1 MHGALGIHR
10 RSALVGTSVRVTLV
24 ARRNVVRAGH
34 AVRRGLREE
43 TFCCHAQAMA
53 GVSIQRSSP
62 FRVSTSWDS
71 VFRGVREGVDS
82 GGRPARLPERKF
94 SRWRCFFTST

>member
-1 MHGALGIHR
+1 
-10 RSALVGTSVRVTLV
+10 
-24 ARRNVVRAGH
+24 
-34 AVRRGLREE
+34 
-43 TFCCHAQAMA
+43 MA

-82 GGRPARLPERKF
+82 GGRPARLPEKIF
-94 SRWRCFFTST
+94 EMALFFHFNVRLHLVLSLLLEHLLKQTAIRLRTAWCMPMLC